1 MGYTTSS
8 MTSMEQQI
16 PQVNNFAVCMRCDTD
31 RVIIYRFI
39 NYLIRVISRYAVQ
52 LANWNGHFRPC
63 CFYIALNLTTYSTR
77 GVNSYDVITSS
88 AHQLDDLI
96 DQWVLVMSHPLFR
109 NGEFNCVVVIEA
121 RKLITRL
128 MWGTGYRWMLSRCT
142 CNCTRWH
149 MTPIA
154 ISPILLLA
162 LERKPTTQRTDAS
175 NVCHTSKIRLIH

>member
-1 MGYTTSS
+1 MASLTILSEFIRTLSS
-8 MTSMEQQI
+8 NDNEKRLFPSLLFHT
-16 PQVNNFAVCMRCDTD
+16 
-31 RVIIYRFI
+31 
-39 NYLIRVISRYAVQ
+39 
-52 LANWNGHFRPC
+52 
-63 CFYIALNLTTYSTR
+63 ALNLTTYNTS

-96 DQWVLVMSHPLFR
+96 DQWVLVMSHVMPFR

-128 MWGTGYRWMLSRCT
+128 MWRTGYRWMLSRWT

-162 LERKPTTQRTDAS
+162 LERNPTTQRTDAS